1 MGDNLILSKS
11 ESLILLANYQ
21 SRIMNSSNGNPTN
34 SSPII
39 DSNDQESRIRILV
52 VDDQKMIREGLKAL
66 IKTEMDLEVVDTA
79 ENGEDAIKKVETL
92 QPDIVLMDMEMPGMD
107 GMSATRAICQQFK
120 DVRVLVLSTYDRQE
134 YVSRSLG
141 AGAMGYLLK
150 GTPAKELTD
159 AIRSVHRGYAQI
171 GPGAYQKLPLDPNV
185 QEPQTAPSPASV
197 LSKTKPATP
206 QVKPKQPQEDSS
218 LVSAKKSDGKSTLAV
233 NNQSSLSRRKFEQT
247 VILRQSPKWSR
258 AIIWAV
264 MGVTTFGILW
274 SAVAKI
280 ELVVPTRGQLKPVGK
295 VKEVQVP
302 TNGVVKEV
310 FVEDGEK
317 VEKGELL
324 FSLDSTASK
333 AELEYTREILQSLS
347 QENKL
352 YRALMDGS
360 IGSDNLDE
368 MIAKLEVPREVV
380 LLSRNRTELVEENQ
394 LFRAQLGLPPERKL
408 SPEQMSRLKA
418 AQQELKSRT
427 AAARL
432 EVEQLEKQL
441 NQNQIQLE
449 DTRKQLATAREVLAE
464 IKQRNDEYIAQAE
477 ASLEIDRDIIK
488 SIEPLV
494 QEGALS
500 QFQLKTRQQQLNDR
514 YTEIVE
520 QKASGTI
527 EYDRQQQQIKT
538 LLADINRLLE
548 EQKRL
553 SLDIAQAREELIN
566 TTSLSEKNIRDQ
578 IGENKKSIAQIDSQL
593 NKNIIE
599 NNKRI
604 AETKSQISRAEQNL
618 RYQEFRSPVDG
629 TVFDLKA
636 FPGYVPPTGQ
646 VASTQPVLKIVPDNY
661 VVAEIFIPAKDIGFV
676 EKGMIV
682 DVRID
687 TFDFS
692 EFGDIKGKVASIASD
707 ALEPDQNYEFFRF
720 PATIKLDQQ
729 YINIRGKDIPL
740 QSGMSISANIRIKED
755 RTVLSLF
762 TGRLRK
768 GADNFKKLE

>member
-1 MGDNLILSKS
+1 
-11 ESLILLANYQ
+11 
-21 SRIMNSSNGNPTN
+21 MNSSNGNPTN
-34 SSPII
+34 GSSIA
-39 DSNDQESRIRILV
+39 DSDYQESRIRILV

-79 ENGEDAIKKVETL
+79 ENGEDAIKKVEAL
-92 QPDIVLMDMEMPGMD
+92 QPDIVLMDMEMPGMG
-107 GMSATRAICQQFK
+107 GMSATRAICQKFK
-120 DVRVLVLSTYDRQE
+120 EVRVLVLSTYDRQE

-171 GPGAYQKLPLDPNV
+171 GPGAYQKLPLDPNI
-185 QEPQTAPSPASV
+185 QEPQTPPSPASV
-197 LSKTKPATP
+197 LSKTKPTTP
-206 QVKPKQPQEDSS
+206 QVKSEEEGSLISKNSDEKSLAVKNKSS
-218 LVSAKKSDGKSTLAV
+218 LP
-233 NNQSSLSRRKFEQT
+233 QRKFEQT

-264 MGVTTFGILW
+264 MGVTTFAVLW

-280 ELVVPTRGQLKPVGK
+280 ELVVPTRGQLKPIGS
-295 VKEVQVP
+295 VKEIQVP
-302 TNGVVKEV
+302 SNGVVKEV
-310 FVEDGEK
+310 FVEDGDK
-317 VEKGELL
+317 VKEGQLL
-324 FSLDSTASK
+324 FTLDSAASK
-333 AELEYTREILQSLS
+333 AELESSQEILQSLS

-352 YRALMDGS
+352 YQALMDDS
-360 IGSDNLDE
+360 ISSNNLDA
-368 MIAKLEVPREVV
+368 MIAKLDIPREVA

-394 LFRAQLGLPPERKL
+394 LFRAQLGLPPEGTL
-408 SPEQMSRLKA
+408 NPEQMSRLKA

-449 DTRKQLATAREVLAE
+449 DTRKQLATAREVLTE

-477 ASLEIDRDIIK
+477 ASLEIDRALVD
-488 SIEPLV
+488 SIQPLV
-494 QEGALS
+494 EEGALS
-500 QFQLKTRQQQLNDR
+500 EFQLKSQQQQLNDR
-514 YTEIVE
+514 YERIVE
-520 QKASGTI
+520 RRASGSI
-527 EYDRQQQQIKT
+527 EYDRQQQEIKS
-538 LLADINRLLE
+538 LLAEINRLLE

-553 SLDIAQAREELIN
+553 SLDVAQAREQLIN

-578 IGENKKSIAQIDSQL
+578 IAQNKKNIAQIDSQL
-593 NKNIIE
+593 NKTIVE

-604 AETKSQISRAEQNL
+604 AETRSQISRAEQNL
-618 RYQEFRSPVDG
+618 RYQEFRSPTDG

-646 VASTQPVLKIVPDNY
+646 AASTQPVLQIVPNNY
-661 VVAEIFIPAKDIGFV
+661 VIAEVFIPAKDIGFV
-676 EKGMIV
+676 ENGMVV

-692 EFGDIKGKVASIASD
+692 QFGDIKGKVVSIASD
-707 ALEPDQNYEFFRF
+707 ALEPDQNYQFFRF
-720 PATIKLDQQ
+720 PTKIELEQQ

-740 QSGMSISANIRIKED
+740 QSGMSISANIRIRED

-762 TGRLRK
+762 TGRLSR

>member
-1 MGDNLILSKS
+1 
-11 ESLILLANYQ
+11 
-21 SRIMNSSNGNPTN
+21 MNSFNGNPSN
-34 SSPII
+34 SSPIV
-39 DSNDQESRIRILV
+39 DSNKQGSRIRILV

-66 IKTEMDLEVVDTA
+66 IKTEMDLEVIDTA
-79 ENGEDAIKKVETL
+79 DNGEDAIKKVETL

-107 GMSATRAICQQFK
+107 GMSATRAICQKFK
-120 DVRVLVLSTYDRQE
+120 NVRVLVLSTYDRQE

-171 GPGAYQKLPLDPNV
+171 GPGAYQKLPLDPSIK
-185 QEPQTAPSPASV
+185 EPQAPSTPASI
-197 LSKTKPATP
+197 LNKPKPTKPTKPAAS
-206 QVKPKQPQEDSS
+206 QVNPQEEGS
-218 LVSAKKSDGKSTLAV
+218 LVSTKKSDSQSTLAV
-233 NNQSSLSRRKFEQT
+233 KNKPSLPRRKFEQT

-280 ELVVPTRGQLKPVGK
+280 ELVVPTRGQLKPVGR

-310 FVEDGEK
+310 FVEDGDK
-317 VEKGELL
+317 VQEGELL

-333 AELEYTREILQSLS
+333 AELESAQEISQSLS

-360 IGSDNLDE
+360 LSSDNLDE
-368 MIAKLEVPREVV
+368 ITAKLDVPREVF

-408 SPEQMSRLKA
+408 NPEQLSRLRA
-418 AQQELKSRT
+418 AKQELQSRT

-441 NQNQIQLE
+441 NQNQIELA
-449 DTRKQLATAREVLAE
+449 DTRKQLATAREVLGE
-464 IKQRNDEYIAQAE
+464 IKQRNDDYIAQAE
-477 ASLEIDRDIIK
+477 ASLEIDRGIVD
-488 SIEPLV
+488 SIAPLV
-494 QEGALS
+494 KEGALS
-500 QFQLKTRQQQLNDR
+500 EFQLKTRQQQLNDR
-514 YTEIVE
+514 QAQIIE
-520 QKASGTI
+520 QRSSGII

-538 LLADINRLLE
+538 LLADISRLLE

-553 SLDIAQAREELIN
+553 SLDIAQAREQLIN

-578 IGENKKSIAQIDSQL
+578 IAENKKRIAQIDSQL

-604 AETKSQISRAEQNL
+604 AETKSQISRTKQNL

-646 VASTQPVLKIVPDNY
+646 AASTQPVLKIVPDNY
-661 VVAEIFIPAKDIGFV
+661 VVAEVFIPAKDIGFI
-676 EKGMIV
+676 EKGMIT

-692 EFGDIKGKVASIASD
+692 EYGDIKGKVLSIASD
-707 ALEPDQNYEFFRF
+707 ALEPDQNYQFFRF
-720 PATIKLDQQ
+720 PAEIELEQQ

-762 TGRLRK
+762 TGRLSK
-768 GADNFKKLE
+768 GADTFKKLE

>member
-1 MGDNLILSKS
+1 
-11 ESLILLANYQ
+11 
-21 SRIMNSSNGNPTN
+21 MNSSNGNPTN
-34 SSPII
+34 GSSIA
-39 DSNDQESRIRILV
+39 DSDHQESRIRILV

-79 ENGEDAIKKVETL
+79 ENGEDAIKKVEAL
-92 QPDIVLMDMEMPGMD
+92 QPDIVLMDMEMPGMG
-107 GMSATRAICQQFK
+107 GMSATRAICQKFK

-171 GPGAYQKLPLDPNV
+171 GPGAYQKLPLDPNI
-185 QEPQTAPSPASV
+185 QETPTPPSPASV
-197 LSKTKPATP
+197 LSKTKPTTP
-206 QVKPKQPQEDSS
+206 LVKSKEEGALIP
-218 LVSAKKSDGKSTLAV
+218 KKSDEKSLAV
-233 NNQSSLSRRKFEQT
+233 NNKSSVPQRKFEQT

-264 MGVTTFGILW
+264 MGVTTFAVLW

-280 ELVVPTRGQLKPVGK
+280 ELVVPTRGQLKPIDS
-295 VKEVQVP
+295 VKEIQVP
-302 TNGVVKEV
+302 SNGVVKEV
-310 FVEDGEK
+310 FVEDGDK
-317 VEKGELL
+317 VEEGQLL
-324 FSLDSTASK
+324 FTLDSAAAK
-333 AELEYTREILQSLS
+333 AELESSQEILRSLS

-352 YRALMDGS
+352 YQALMDNS
-360 IGSDNLDE
+360 ISSNNLDE
-368 MIAKLEVPREVV
+368 MIAKLEIPREVA

-394 LFRAQLGLPPERKL
+394 LFRTQLGLPPEGKL
-408 SPEQMSRLKA
+408 NPEQMSRLKA

-449 DTRKQLATAREVLAE
+449 DTRKQLATSREVLAE
-464 IKQRNDEYIAQAE
+464 IKQRNDEYIARAE
-477 ASLEIDRDIIK
+477 ASLEIDRALVDSIK
-488 SIEPLV
+488 PLV
-494 QEGALS
+494 EEGALS
-500 QFQLKTRQQQLNDR
+500 EFQLKSQQQELNDR
-514 YTEIVE
+514 YARIVE
-520 QKASGTI
+520 QRASGSI
-527 EYDRQQQQIKT
+527 EYDRQQQEIKS
-538 LLADINRLLE
+538 LLAEINRLLE

-553 SLDIAQAREELIN
+553 SLDVAQAREQLIN

-578 IGENKKSIAQIDSQL
+578 IAQNKKSIAQIDSQL
-593 NKNIIE
+593 NKNIVE

-604 AETKSQISRAEQNL
+604 AETRSQISRAEQNL
-618 RYQEFRSPVDG
+618 RYQEFRAPVDG

-646 VASTQPVLKIVPDNY
+646 AASTQPVLQIVPDNY
-661 VVAEIFIPAKDIGFV
+661 VVAEVFIPAKDIGFV
-676 EKGMIV
+676 EKGMVV

-692 EFGDIKGKVASIASD
+692 QFGDIKGKVVSIASD
-707 ALEPDQNYEFFRF
+707 ALEPDQNYQFFHF
-720 PATIKLDQQ
+720 PTKIELERQ

-740 QSGMSISANIRIKED
+740 QSGMSISANIRIRED

-762 TGRLRK
+762 TGRLSK
-768 GADNFKKLE
+768 GADTFKKLE

>member
-1 MGDNLILSKS
+1 
-11 ESLILLANYQ
+11 
-21 SRIMNSSNGNPTN
+21 MNSSNGNSTN
-34 SSPII
+34 SSPTI
-39 DSNDQESRIRILV
+39 DSNDRESRIRILV

-79 ENGEDAIKKVETL
+79 DNGEDAIKKVETL

-107 GMSATRAICQQFK
+107 GMSATRAICQKFK

-171 GPGAYQKLPLDPNV
+171 GPGAYQKLPLDPNL
-185 QEPQTAPSPASV
+185 QESSTPSSPASV

-206 QVKPKQPQEDSS
+206 QVSPQENGS
-218 LVSAKKSDGKSTLAV
+218 LVSAKKSESKPTLADK
-233 NNQSSLSRRKFEQT
+233 NKSSLSRRKFEQT
-247 VILRQSPKWSR
+247 VMLRQSPKWSR

-274 SAVAKI
+274 SAIAKI

-295 VKEVQVP
+295 VREIQVP

-317 VEKGELL
+317 VDKGELL
-324 FSLDSTASK
+324 FSLDSTVSK
-333 AELEYTREILQSLS
+333 AELESSREILQSLS

-360 IGSDNLDE
+360 ISSDNLDE
-368 MIAKLEVPREVV
+368 MIAKLDVPREVF

-394 LFRAQLGLPPERKL
+394 LFRAELGLPPERKL
-408 SPEQMSRLKA
+408 NPEQLSRLQA
-418 AQQELKSRT
+418 AQRELRSRT

-441 NQNQIQLE
+441 NQNQIELA
-449 DTRKQLATAREVLAE
+449 DTRKQLATAREILAE

-477 ASLEIDRDIIK
+477 ASLEIDRGIVD

-494 QEGALS
+494 REGALS
-500 QFQLKTRQQQLNDR
+500 EFQLKTRQQQLNDR
-514 YTEIVE
+514 YAQIVE
-520 QKASGTI
+520 RRASGTI

-538 LLADINRLLE
+538 LLADISRLLE

-553 SLDIAQAREELIN
+553 SLDIAQAREQLIN
-566 TTSLSEKNIRDQ
+566 TTSLSEKNIRDR
-578 IGENKKSIAQIDSQL
+578 IGENKKRIAQIDSQL

-604 AETKSQISRAEQNL
+604 AETKSQISRSEQNL

-646 VASTQPVLKIVPDNY
+646 AASNQPVLKIVPDNY
-661 VVAEIFIPAKDIGFV
+661 VVAEVFIPAKDIGFI
-676 EKGMIV
+676 EKGMDT

-692 EFGDIKGKVASIASD
+692 QFGGIKGTVHSIASD
-707 ALEPDQNYEFFRF
+707 ALEPDQNYKFFRF
-720 PATIKLDQQ
+720 PAQIELEQQ
-729 YINIRGKDIPL
+729 YINVRGKDIPL
-740 QSGMSISANIRIKED
+740 QSGMSISANIRIRED

-762 TGRLRK
+762 MGRLSK
-768 GADNFKKLE
+768 GADSFKKLE

>member
-1 MGDNLILSKS
+1 
-11 ESLILLANYQ
+11 
-21 SRIMNSSNGNPTN
+21 MNSSNGNPTN
-34 SSPII
+34 GSPMI
-39 DSNDQESRIRILV
+39 DSNNQESRIRILV

-66 IKTEMDLEVVDTA
+66 IKTEMDLEVIDTA
-79 ENGEDAIKKVETL
+79 DNGEDAIKKVETL

-107 GMSATRAICQQFK
+107 GMSATRTICQKFK

-171 GPGAYQKLPLDPNV
+171 GPGAYQKLPLDPSIA
-185 QEPQTAPSPASV
+185 EPQAPPTPASI
-197 LSKTKPATP
+197 LNKPKPTSTATP
-206 QVKPKQPQEDSS
+206 QVNSQEDGS
-218 LVSAKKSDGKSTLAV
+218 LVSAKRSDSQSTLAV
-233 NNQSSLSRRKFEQT
+233 KNKPSLPRRKFEQT

-264 MGVTTFGILW
+264 MGVTTFGLIW
-274 SAVAKI
+274 SAIAKI
-280 ELVVPTRGQLKPVGK
+280 ELVVPTRGQLKPVGR

-302 TNGVVKEV
+302 TNGVVKQV
-310 FVEDGEK
+310 FVEDGDK
-317 VEKGELL
+317 VKEGELL
-324 FSLDSTASK
+324 FRLDSSASK
-333 AELEYTREILQSLS
+333 AELESAQEILRSLS

-360 IGSDNLDE
+360 LSSDNLDE
-368 MIAKLEVPREVV
+368 ITTKLDVPREVF

-408 SPEQMSRLKA
+408 NTEQRSRLRA

-441 NQNQIQLE
+441 NQNQIELA

-464 IKQRNDEYIAQAE
+464 IKQRNDDYIKQAE
-477 ASLEIDRDIIK
+477 ASLEIDRGIVD
-488 SIEPLV
+488 SIAPLV
-494 QEGALS
+494 EEGALS
-500 QFQLKTRQQQLNDR
+500 EFQLKTRQQQLNDR
-514 YTEIVE
+514 QAQIIE
-520 QKASGTI
+520 QRSSGII

-538 LLADINRLLE
+538 LLADISRLLE

-553 SLDIAQAREELIN
+553 SLDVAQAREQLLN

-578 IGENKKSIAQIDSQL
+578 IAENKKRIAQIDSQL

-604 AETKSQISRAEQNL
+604 AETKSQISRSEQNL

-636 FPGYVPPTGQ
+636 FPGYVPPTAQ
-646 VASTQPVLKIVPDNY
+646 AASTQPVLKIVPDNY
-661 VVAEIFIPAKDIGFV
+661 VVAEVFIPAKDIGFI
-676 EKGMIV
+676 EKGMIT

-692 EFGDIKGKVASIASD
+692 EYGDIKGKVRSIASD
-707 ALEPDQNYEFFRF
+707 ALEPDQNYQFFRF
-720 PATIKLDQQ
+720 PAEIELQQQ

-762 TGRLRK
+762 TGRLSK
-768 GADNFKKLE
+768 GADTFKKLE

>member
-1 MGDNLILSKS
+1 MG
-11 ESLILLANYQ
+11 
-21 SRIMNSSNGNPTN
+21 IMNSSNGNPSN
-34 SSPII
+34 SSTSI
-39 DSNDQESRIRILV
+39 DPENQESRIRILI

-66 IKTEMDLEVVDTA
+66 IKTEIDLEVVGTA
-79 ENGEDAIKKVETL
+79 ENGEEGIKKVETL

-107 GMSATRAICQQFK
+107 GMSATRAICQKFE

-171 GPGAYQKLPLDPNV
+171 GPGAYQKLPLDSNI
-185 QEPQTAPSPASV
+185 QEKQPSTPASILSKSKSTAPPVPSSEA
-197 LSKTKPATP
+197 
-206 QVKPKQPQEDSS
+206 SS
-218 LVSAKKSDGKSTLAV
+218 LVSTKKSDSESKLAV
-233 NNQSSLSRRKFEQT
+233 KNTSSAVPRRKFEQT

-264 MGVTTFGILW
+264 MGVTAFAVLW
-274 SAVAKI
+274 AAVAKI
-280 ELVVPTRGQLKPVGK
+280 ERVVPTRGQLKPVGK
-295 VKEVQVP
+295 VKEIQVP

-310 FVEDGEK
+310 FVEDGDTVTK
-317 VEKGELL
+317 DQLL
-324 FSLDSTASK
+324 FTLDSTASK
-333 AELEYTREILQSLS
+333 AELKSTKEVLQSLI

-352 YRALMDGS
+352 YTALMDNS
-360 IGSDNLDE
+360 VSSDNLDE
-368 MIAKLEVPREVV
+368 IVTKLNIPREVA
-380 LLSRNRTELVEENQ
+380 LLSRNRTELVEENH
-394 LFRAQLGLPPERKL
+394 LFYAQLGLSPSKKL
-408 SPEQMSRLKA
+408 NYEQISRLRA

-427 AAARL
+427 ASARL

-441 NQNQIQLE
+441 TQNQIQIA

-464 IKQRNDEYIAQAE
+464 IKQRNDEYIRQAE
-477 ASLEIDRDIIK
+477 ASLEIDRGIVE

-494 QEGALS
+494 MEGALS
-500 QFQLKTRQQQLNDR
+500 EFQLKTRQQQLNDR
-514 YTEIVE
+514 QARIVE
-520 QKASGTI
+520 QRSSGVI

-538 LLADINRLLE
+538 LLADISRLLE
-548 EQKRL
+548 EQKRIR
-553 SLDIAQAREELIN
+553 LDIAQAREQLIN

-578 IGENKKSIAQIDSQL
+578 IADNEKRIAQIDSQL

-646 VASTQPVLKIVPDNY
+646 AASTQPVLKIVPNNY
-661 VVAEIFIPAKDIGFV
+661 VVAEVFIPAQDIGFV
-676 EKGMIV
+676 EKGMIT

-692 EFGDIKGKVASIASD
+692 EYGDVKGKVHSIASD
-707 ALEPDQNYEFFRF
+707 ALEPDQTYQFFRF
-720 PATIKLDQQ
+720 PAQIELEQQ
-729 YINIRGKDIPL
+729 YIKIKGRNFPL
-740 QSGMSISANIRIKED
+740 QSGMSISANIRVSED

-762 TGRLRK
+762 TGRLSK
-768 GADNFKKLE
+768 GADSFKKLE

>member
-1 MGDNLILSKS
+1 
-11 ESLILLANYQ
+11 
-21 SRIMNSSNGNPTN
+21 MNSSNGNSTN

-39 DSNDQESRIRILV
+39 DSNGRESRIRILV

-79 ENGEDAIKKVETL
+79 DNGEDALKKVETL

-107 GMSATRAICQQFK
+107 GMSATRAICQKFK

-185 QEPQTAPSPASV
+185 QETPTPPSPANI

-206 QVKPKQPQEDSS
+206 QVNPKEESS
-218 LVSAKKSDGKSTLAV
+218 LISAKQSDSKSTLAV
-233 NNQSSLSRRKFEQT
+233 KNKSPLARRKFEQT

-264 MGVTTFGILW
+264 MGVTTFAVLW

-280 ELVVPTRGQLKPVGK
+280 ELVVPTRGQLKPLGK
-295 VKEVQVP
+295 VKEIQVP

-333 AELEYTREILQSLS
+333 VELESAKEILQSLS

-352 YRALMDGS
+352 YKALMDNS
-360 IGSDNLDE
+360 ISSDNLDE
-368 MIAKLEVPREVV
+368 MIAKLELPREVV

-394 LFRAQLGLPPERKL
+394 LFRAELGLPSERKL
-408 SPEQMSRLKA
+408 SPEQISRLNA
-418 AQQELKSRT
+418 ARQELKSRT

-441 NQNQIQLE
+441 NQNQIQLA
-449 DTRKQLATAREVLAE
+449 DTRKQLDTARVVLAE
-464 IKQRNDEYIAQAE
+464 IKQRNDEYIKQAE
-477 ASLEIDRDIIK
+477 ASLEIDRGIVD

-494 QEGALS
+494 REGALS
-500 QFQLKTRQQQLNDR
+500 EFQLKTRQQQLNDR
-514 YTEIVE
+514 YAQIVE

-527 EYDRQQQQIKT
+527 EYDRQQQEIKT

-553 SLDIAQAREELIN
+553 NLDIAQAREELLN
-566 TTSLSEKNIRDQ
+566 TTSLSEKNIRDK
-578 IGENKKSIAQIDSQL
+578 IAENKKSIAQIDSQL
-593 NKNIIE
+593 NKTIIE

-646 VASTQPVLKIVPDNY
+646 AASTQPVLKIVPDNY
-661 VVAEIFIPAKDIGFV
+661 VVAEVFIPAKDIGFV
-676 EKGMIV
+676 EKGMV
-682 DVRID
+682 ADVRID

-692 EFGDIKGKVASIASD
+692 EFGDIKGKVHSIASD
-707 ALEPDQNYEFFRF
+707 ALEPDQNYQFFRF
-720 PATIKLDQQ
+720 PAQIELDQQ
-729 YINIRGKDIPL
+729 YIDIRGKNFPL
-740 QSGMSISANIRIKED
+740 QSGMSISANIRIRED

-762 TGRLRK
+762 TGRLKK

>member
-1 MGDNLILSKS
+1 
-11 ESLILLANYQ
+11 
-21 SRIMNSSNGNPTN
+21 MNSSNGNPTN
-34 SSPII
+34 GSSIA
-39 DSNDQESRIRILV
+39 DSDNQESRIRILV

-79 ENGEDAIKKVETL
+79 ENGEDAIKKVEAL
-92 QPDIVLMDMEMPGMD
+92 QPDIVLMDMEMPGMG
-107 GMSATRAICQQFK
+107 GMSATRAICQKFK

-171 GPGAYQKLPLDPNV
+171 GPGAYQKLPLDPNI
-185 QEPQTAPSPASV
+185 QEPQTPPSPASV

-206 QVKPKQPQEDSS
+206 QVHSKEEGS
-218 LVSAKKSDGKSTLAV
+218 LISNKKSDDKSLAV
-233 NNQSSLSRRKFEQT
+233 KNKSSLPQRKFEQT

-264 MGVTTFGILW
+264 MGVTTFAVLW

-280 ELVVPTRGQLKPVGK
+280 ELVVPTRGQLKPVGS
-295 VKEVQVP
+295 VKEIQVP
-302 TNGVVKEV
+302 SNGVVKEV
-310 FVEDGEK
+310 FVEDGDK
-317 VEKGELL
+317 VEEGQLL
-324 FSLDSTASK
+324 FTLDSAASK
-333 AELEYTREILQSLS
+333 AELESSQEILRSLS

-352 YRALMDGS
+352 YQALMDNS
-360 IGSDNLDE
+360 ISSNNLDE
-368 MIAKLEVPREVV
+368 MIAKLEIPREVA

-394 LFRAQLGLPPERKL
+394 LFRAQLGLPPERTL
-408 SPEQMSRLKA
+408 NPEQMSRLKA

-449 DTRKQLATAREVLAE
+449 DTRKQLATSREVLTE

-477 ASLEIDRDIIK
+477 ASLDIDRALVDSIK
-488 SIEPLV
+488 PLV
-494 QEGALS
+494 EEGALS
-500 QFQLKTRQQQLNDR
+500 EFQLKSQQQELNDR
-514 YTEIVE
+514 YARIVE
-520 QKASGTI
+520 QRASGRI
-527 EYDRQQQQIKT
+527 EYDRQQQEIKS
-538 LLADINRLLE
+538 LLAEINRLLE

-553 SLDIAQAREELIN
+553 SLDVAQAREQLIN

-578 IGENKKSIAQIDSQL
+578 IAQNQKSIAQIDSQL
-593 NKNIIE
+593 NKNIVE

-604 AETKSQISRAEQNL
+604 AETRSQISRAEQNL
-618 RYQEFRSPVDG
+618 RYQKFRAPVDG

-636 FPGYVPPTGQ
+636 FPGYVTPTGQ
-646 VASTQPVLKIVPDNY
+646 AAATQPVLQIVPDNY
-661 VVAEIFIPAKDIGFV
+661 VVAEVFIPAKDIGFV
-676 EKGMIV
+676 EKGMVV

-692 EFGDIKGKVASIASD
+692 QFGDIKGKVISIASD
-707 ALEPDQNYEFFRF
+707 ALEPDQNYQFFRF
-720 PATIKLDQQ
+720 PTKIELEKQ

-740 QSGMSISANIRIKED
+740 QSGMSISANIRIRED

-762 TGRLRK
+762 TGRLSK
-768 GADNFKKLE
+768 GADSFKKLE

>member
-1 MGDNLILSKS
+1 
-11 ESLILLANYQ
+11 
-21 SRIMNSSNGNPTN
+21 MNSSNGNPTN
-34 SSPII
+34 GSSIA
-39 DSNDQESRIRILV
+39 DSDYQESRIRILV

-79 ENGEDAIKKVETL
+79 ENGEDAIKKVEAL
-92 QPDIVLMDMEMPGMD
+92 QPDIVLMDMEMPGMG
-107 GMSATRAICQQFK
+107 GMSATRAICQKFK
-120 DVRVLVLSTYDRQE
+120 EVRVLVLSTYDRQE

-171 GPGAYQKLPLDPNV
+171 GPGAYQKLPLDPNI
-185 QEPQTAPSPASV
+185 QEPQTPPSPASV
-197 LSKTKPATP
+197 LSKTKPTTP
-206 QVKPKQPQEDSS
+206 QVKSEEEGSLISKNSDEKSLAVKNKSS
-218 LVSAKKSDGKSTLAV
+218 LP
-233 NNQSSLSRRKFEQT
+233 QRKFEQT

-264 MGVTTFGILW
+264 MGVTTFAVLW

-280 ELVVPTRGQLKPVGK
+280 ELVVPTRGQLKPIGS
-295 VKEVQVP
+295 VKEIQVP
-302 TNGVVKEV
+302 SNGVVKEV
-310 FVEDGEK
+310 FVEDGDK
-317 VEKGELL
+317 VKEGQLL
-324 FSLDSTASK
+324 FTLDSAASK
-333 AELEYTREILQSLS
+333 AELESSQEILQSLS

-352 YRALMDGS
+352 YQALMDNS
-360 IGSDNLDE
+360 ISSNNLDE
-368 MIAKLEVPREVV
+368 MITKLDIPREVA

-394 LFRAQLGLPPERKL
+394 LFRAQLGLPPEGTL
-408 SPEQMSRLKA
+408 NPEQMSRLKA

-449 DTRKQLATAREVLAE
+449 DTRKQLATAREVLTE

-477 ASLEIDRDIIK
+477 ASLEIDRALVD
-488 SIEPLV
+488 SIQPLV
-494 QEGALS
+494 EEGALS
-500 QFQLKTRQQQLNDR
+500 EFQLKSQQQQLNDR
-514 YTEIVE
+514 YERIVE
-520 QKASGTI
+520 RRASGSI
-527 EYDRQQQQIKT
+527 EYDRQQQEIKS
-538 LLADINRLLE
+538 LLAEINRLLE

-553 SLDIAQAREELIN
+553 SLDVAQAREQLIN

-578 IGENKKSIAQIDSQL
+578 IAQNKKNIAQIDSQL
-593 NKNIIE
+593 NKTIVE

-604 AETKSQISRAEQNL
+604 AETRSQISRAEQNL
-618 RYQEFRSPVDG
+618 RYQEFRSPTDG

-646 VASTQPVLKIVPDNY
+646 AASTQPVLQIVPNNY
-661 VVAEIFIPAKDIGFV
+661 VIAEVFIPAKDIGFV
-676 EKGMIV
+676 ENGMVV

-692 EFGDIKGKVASIASD
+692 QFGDIKGKVVSIASD
-707 ALEPDQNYEFFRF
+707 ALEPDQNYQFFRF
-720 PATIKLDQQ
+720 PTKIELEQQ

-740 QSGMSISANIRIKED
+740 QSGMSISANIRIRED

-762 TGRLRK
+762 TGRLSR